1 MGVAVERELINEH
14 LRETIVKRAATATPE
29 EVMRRWEE
37 VMATRRSLKFN
48 VAPLLALEALLLKVR
63 F

>member
-1 MGVAVERELINEH
+1 MQ
-14 LRETIVKRAATATPE
+14 
-29 EVMRRWEE
+29 RWEE
-37 VMATRRSLKFN
+37 IMATRRKMKFN

>member
-1 MGVAVERELINEH
+1 
-14 LRETIVKRAATATPE
+14 
-29 EVMRRWEE
+29 
-37 VMATRRSLKFN
+37 MATRRKLKFN